1 MYIYHE
7 FGKMG
12 EDIAAN
18 YLTKNNSKIL
28 DKITKR

>member
-18 YLTKNNSKIL
+18 YLTKNNYKCQLYS
-28 DKITKR
+28 RA